1 MIIYTDRA
9 ILPKWDAR
17 FLELAEHVAE
27 WSKGPRKRI
36 GAVIVRPDKSIASL
50 GYNGPPRGFDDE
62 AFLRMT
68 REDQHSFVIHAEH
81 NALRQTHDA
90 ESVAGY
96 TLYVSPLFPCARCAN
111 KIAQAGIARVVAY
124 CGHIS
129 QDWRESAEEAE
140 RIFIEAGVEC
150 LFVLEGA

>member
-9 ILPKWDAR
+9 SLPKWDAR

-111 KIAQAGIARVVAY
+111 KIAEWI
-124 CGHIS
+124 
-129 QDWRESAEEAE
+129 REQ
-140 RIFIEAGVEC
+140 
-150 LFVLEGA
+150 

>member
-150 LFVLEGA
+150 LFMLEGA